1 MAKSRAGSVNVMDIT
16 LIRWPAEADRLPEL
30 REARLPRL
38 LLVDEGAPPPVIEDE
53 HEDWI
58 RVPAPEEDVR
68 ARVEGLSRRAAAAG
82 EGVPEIDEYGV
93 VRFNGA
99 HTAVPPVEA
108 RLAELLIRRFGAV
121 VGRPELSEAGWP
133 GGHASR
139 NALDV
144 HVLRLRRR
152 LTEAGLSIRTVRAR
166 GYLLEPAPV
175 GSASDRLTSDA

>member
-1 MAKSRAGSVNVMDIT
+1 MAKSVPATVFGMDIT

-30 REARLPRL
+30 RNARLPRL
-38 LLVDEGAPPPVIEDE
+38 LLVDEGAPPPVVEDDF
-53 HEDWI
+53 EDWI
-58 RVPAPEEDVR
+58 RVPAPEQDVR
-68 ARVEGLSRRAAAAG
+68 ARVEGLSRRASAAG
-82 EGVPEIDEYGV
+82 NGSPEIDEYGV

-108 RLAELLIRRFGAV
+108 RLAELLIDRFGAV

-133 GGHASR
+133 GGHANR

-152 LTEAGLSIRTVRAR
+152 LAEAGLSIRTVRAR
-166 GYLLEPAPV
+166 GYLLEPAIA
-175 GSASDRLTSDA
+175 SATG

>member
-1 MAKSRAGSVNVMDIT
+1 MDIT
-16 LIRWPAEADRLPEL
+16 LIRWPAEAGRLPGL
-30 REARLPRL
+30 RDARVPRL
-38 LLVDEGAPPPVIEDE
+38 LLVDEGAPPPVVEDE
-53 HEDWI
+53 YEDWI
-58 RVPAPEEDVR
+58 RVPAPEEDLR
-68 ARVEGLSRRAAAAG
+68 ARVAGLSRRAQAAG
-82 EGVPEIDEYGV
+82 EGAPEIDEYGV

-108 RLAELLIRRFGAV
+108 RLAELLIARFGAV

-152 LTEAGLSIRTVRAR
+152 LNEVGLSIRTVRAR
-166 GYLLEPAPV
+166 GYLLEPALAAATV
-175 GSASDRLTSDA
+175 G